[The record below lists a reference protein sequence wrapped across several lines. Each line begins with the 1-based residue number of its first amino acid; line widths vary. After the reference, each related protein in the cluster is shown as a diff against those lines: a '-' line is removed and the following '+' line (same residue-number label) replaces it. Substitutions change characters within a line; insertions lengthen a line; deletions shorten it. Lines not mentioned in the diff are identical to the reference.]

1 MINSSGSHPKTF
13 TKEDTM
19 GVLVE
24 VVKPLLIATLKSCH
38 TKRLVVELLERYVK
52 TTDNDID
59 DLISN
64 TVRTALLKN
73 C

>member
-1 MINSSGSHPKTF
+1 
-13 TKEDTM
+13 M

-24 VVKPLLIATLKSCH
+24 VVKPLLFAAMGSCH
-38 TKRLVVELLERYVK
+38 TKRLVVELLDRYVK

-59 DLISN
+59 NLIAN
-64 TVRTALLKN
+64 TVRTALLKG

>member
-1 MINSSGSHPKTF
+1 
-13 TKEDTM
+13 M

-24 VVKPLLIATLKSCH
+24 VVKPLLLAAMNSCH
-38 TKRLVVELLERYVK
+38 TKRLVCELLDRYAK

-59 DLISN
+59 DVIAG
-64 TVRTALLKN
+64 TVRTALLRD

>member
-1 MINSSGSHPKTF
+1 
-13 TKEDTM
+13 M
-19 GVLVE
+19 GVVVE
-24 VVKPLLIATLKSCH
+24 VLKPIILAAMNSCH

-59 DLISN
+59 DLIAGS
-64 TVRTALLKN
+64 VRTALLKN

>member
-1 MINSSGSHPKTF
+1 
-13 TKEDTM
+13 M

-24 VVKPLLIATLKSCH
+24 VVKPLIFAALNSCH

-64 TVRTALLKN
+64 TVKVALLKG

>member
-1 MINSSGSHPKTF
+1 
-13 TKEDTM
+13 M

-24 VVKPLLIATLKSCH
+24 VVKPLLLAAMNSCH
-38 TKRLVVELLERYVK
+38 TKRLVVELRERYVK

-59 DLISN
+59 DLIAK

>member
-1 MINSSGSHPKTF
+1 
-13 TKEDTM
+13 M
-19 GVLVE
+19 GALVE
-24 VVKPLLIATLKSCH
+24 VVRPLILAAMNSCH

-59 DLISN
+59 DLIAG
-64 TVRTALLKN
+64 TVRTALLKG

>member
-1 MINSSGSHPKTF
+1 
-13 TKEDTM
+13 M
-19 GVLVE
+19 GALVE
-24 VVKPLLIATLKSCH
+24 IVKPLLFAALNSCH

-59 DLISN
+59 DLIAGS
-64 TVRTALLKN
+64 VKTALLKN

>member
-1 MINSSGSHPKTF
+1 
-13 TKEDTM
+13 M

-24 VVKPLLIATLKSCH
+24 LVKPLLLAAMNSCH
-38 TKRLVVELLERYVK
+38 TKKLVCQLLDRYVA

-59 DLISN
+59 DVIAV

-73 C
+73 CK

>member
-1 MINSSGSHPKTF
+1 
-13 TKEDTM
+13 M
-19 GVLVE
+19 GAVVE
-24 VVKPLLIATLKSCH
+24 VLKPLIFAAMNSCH

-59 DLISN
+59 DLIAQ
-64 TVRTALLKN
+64 TVRTALMKN

>member
-1 MINSSGSHPKTF
+1 
-13 TKEDTM
+13 M
-19 GVLVE
+19 GALVE
-24 VVKPLLIATLKSCH
+24 LVKPIIFAALNSCH

-59 DLISN
+59 DLIAGS
-64 TVRTALLKN
+64 VKTALLKN

>member
-1 MINSSGSHPKTF
+1 
-13 TKEDTM
+13 M

-24 VVKPLLIATLKSCH
+24 VVRPIILAAMNSCH
-38 TKRLVVELLERYVK
+38 TKRLVVDLLDRYVE

-59 DLISN
+59 NVIAT